1 MVMAKSEEEA
11 VNIAL
16 KCKGKSHHDKD
27 ESYAHSLQDFIDGE
41 ELQSRDIETL
51 RNTADDIRFGQCKE
65 IEWEDWQWDD

>member
-41 ELQSRDIETL
+41 ELQSFKILLTEKNSRV
-51 RNTADDIRFGQCKE
+51 E
-65 IEWEDWQWDD
+65 I